1 MEPFE
6 HTNLGSNSTNNN
18 RKILFYNKYLTSTL
32 IIQMY

>member
-1 MEPFE
+1 MEPCE

-18 RKILFYNKYLTSTL
+18 REIFFYNKYLTSTL